1 MLKRK
6 IPFHLIFFYY
16 KGVTNGHRFIL
27 GLHKLDRLE
36 VWPQLIFSKSFSCKK
51 KKIYEASL
59 YKKKK
64 KIGLKFE

>member
-16 KGVTNGHRFIL
+16 EGVTNGHRFIL
-27 GLHKLDRLE
+27 GLHKLDRLG

-51 KKIYEASL
+51 IKNQKSM
-59 YKKKK
+59 KHHFFQFF
-64 KIGLKFE
+64 GLKFE